1 MCIHAVYEYIWW
13 TREEFVSD
21 EHVSADS
28 VTSKCLGSRNEMDFR

>member
-21 EHVSADS
+21 KHVCLEIQLLLSA
-28 VTSKCLGSRNEMDFR
+28 